1 MAERTGGGR
10 PPAPRRSP
18 GRTAGPAP
26 ERRVGGGGRPRFGRT
41 WWSDRWLT
49 ALAELGLLPA
59 RVGHAPG
66 FRLPR
71 VHTVEIRSGAA
82 DVAIGGPRGEWRF
95 VTVRMDP
102 VPAAS
107 WDRLMEV
114 LSRRALYA
122 ARLLGGEMPEGV
134 EPAFTEAGVDLF
146 PREAA
151 DLLLTCDGPGE
162 EGTCTHAMAALRL
175 LAARFDEDPFQLLL
189 FRGIGRVELLDG
201 IRRLWTGDPPADPP
215 VDQPRPRRGRPQP
228 ETGSEAEVL
237 ARFWE
242 PDPSIEQVRPRIE
255 SPLVDGAV
263 LLRLGP
269 PPGTVE
275 DSAAEGALRRAYQL
289 INAWALRRG
298 LQEEA
303 AEN

>member
-1 MAERTGGGR
+1 MAGR
-10 PPAPRRSP
+10 NGAGHGAPRRKS
-18 GRTAGPAP
+18 AGTEAA
-26 ERRVGGGGRPRFGRT
+26 RHSTGATRPRYGRT

-49 ALAELGLLPA
+49 ALADLGFLPA

-71 VHTVEIRSGAA
+71 THRVEIRPGAA
-82 DVAIGGPRGEWRF
+82 DIGVGGPRGEWRA
-95 VTVRMDP
+95 VTVRMEP
-102 VPAAS
+102 VPSAS

-134 EPAFTEAGVDLF
+134 EPAFAEAGVQLF
-146 PREAA
+146 PAEAA
-151 DLLLTCDGPGE
+151 DVALTCDGPGE
-162 EGTCTHAMAALRL
+162 ETPCTHAMAALRL

-201 IRRLWTGDPPADPP
+201 IRRLWTGDPPVEP
-215 VDQPRPRRGRPQP
+215 PRPHRTRPAADR
-228 ETGSEAEVL
+228 GSEAEVL

-242 PDPSIEQVRPRIE
+242 PDPSLEQVRPRIE
-255 SPLVDGAV
+255 PPLVPEAV

-269 PPGTVE
+269 PPGTVPG
-275 DSAAEGALRRAYQL
+275 SIAEAALRRAYQSVH
-289 INAWALRRG
+289 AWALRRG
-298 LQEEA
+298 LPEETT
-303 AEN
+303 EE

>member
-1 MAERTGGGR
+1 MAEQTGGGRGPTRHQPAGTGAERRTGGG
-10 PPAPRRSP
+10 A
-18 GRTAGPAP
+18 
-26 ERRVGGGGRPRFGRT
+26 RPRFGRT

-59 RVGHAPG
+59 RGGHAPG

-71 VHTVEIRSGAA
+71 THSVEIRPGAA
-82 DVAIGGPRGEWRF
+82 DISIGGPRGEWRS

-146 PREAA
+146 PHDAA
-151 DLLLTCDGPGE
+151 DLVLTCDGPGE

-201 IRRLWTGDPPADPP
+201 IRRLWTGDPPSETAIDPP
-215 VDQPRPRRGRPQP
+215 PRRRARPQP
-228 ETGSEAEVL
+228 ESGSEAEVL

-255 SPLVDGAV
+255 PPIVAGAV

-269 PPGTVE
+269 PPGTIE
-275 DSAAEGALRRAYQL
+275 DSVAEGALRRAYQS
-289 INAWALRRG
+289 IHAWALRRG

-303 AEN
+303 TED

>member
-1 MAERTGGGR
+1 MTGRAGAGRGVPRRKSTGTGAER
-10 PPAPRRSP
+10 
-18 GRTAGPAP
+18 RTAGI
-26 ERRVGGGGRPRFGRT
+26 GRPRYGRT

-49 ALAELGLLPA
+49 ALADLGLLPP

-71 VHTVEIRSGAA
+71 THRVEIRPGAA
-82 DVAIGGPRGEWRF
+82 DIGIGGPRGEWRS
-95 VTVRMDP
+95 VAARMEP

-107 WDRLMEV
+107 WDRLMEI

-134 EPAFTEAGVDLF
+134 EPAFAEAGVDLF
-146 PREAA
+146 PRESA
-151 DLLLTCDGPGE
+151 DLVLTCDGPGE
-162 EGTCTHAMAALRL
+162 EVPCTHVMAALRL

-201 IRRLWTGDPPADPP
+201 IRRLWTGDPPVEA
-215 VDQPRPRRGRPQP
+215 VRTRRARQTSDG
-228 ETGSEAEVL
+228 TSEAEVL
-237 ARFWE
+237 LRYWE

-255 SPLVDGAV
+255 PPVIPEAV

-269 PPGTVE
+269 LPGTVPG
-275 DSAAEGALRRAYQL
+275 SAAEEALRRAYQS
-289 INAWALRRG
+289 IHGWALRRG
-298 LQEEA
+298 LQEESP
-303 AEN
+303 EE

>member
-1 MAERTGGGR
+1 MAGRTEGGR
-10 PPAPRRSP
+10 GPARHQPAGAGVER
-18 GRTAGPAP
+18 RTAGS
-26 ERRVGGGGRPRFGRT
+26 GRPRFGRT

-49 ALAELGLLPA
+49 ALAGLGLLPA

-71 VHTVEIRSGAA
+71 THRVEIRPGAA
-82 DVAIGGPRGEWRF
+82 DISIGGPRGEWRS

-146 PREAA
+146 PHEVA
-151 DLLLTCDGPGE
+151 DLVLTCDGAAE

-201 IRRLWTGDPPADPP
+201 IRRLWTGDPQIDPP
-215 VDQPRPRRGRPQP
+215 VDRSRPRRTRTPL
-228 ETGSEAEVL
+228 ESGSEAEVL

-255 SPLVDGAV
+255 PPLVDGAV

-269 PPGTVE
+269 PPGTIP
-275 DSAAEGALRRAYQL
+275 DSVAEAALRRAYQS
-289 INAWALRRG
+289 IHAWALRRG
-298 LQEEA
+298 LQEETT
-303 AEN
+303 ED

>member
-1 MAERTGGGR
+1 MGST
-10 PPAPRRSP
+10 
-18 GRTAGPAP
+18 
-26 ERRVGGGGRPRFGRT
+26 GRPRYGRT

-49 ALAELGLLPA
+49 ALADLGFLPA
-59 RVGHAPG
+59 RVGHGPG

-71 VHTVEIRSGAA
+71 THRVEIRPGAA
-82 DVAIGGPRGEWRF
+82 DVSIGGPRGEWRA
-95 VTVRMDP
+95 VTVRMEP
-102 VPAAS
+102 VPSAS

-134 EPAFTEAGVDLF
+134 EPAFAEAGVQLF
-146 PREAA
+146 PGEAA
-151 DLLLTCDGPGE
+151 DLVLTCDGTGE
-162 EGTCTHAMAALRL
+162 ETPCIHAMAALRL

-201 IRRLWTGDPPADPP
+201 IRRLWTGDPP
-215 VDQPRPRRGRPQP
+215 VDAPQPHRPRSRAHL
-228 ETGSEAEVL
+228 EDGSETEAL

-255 SPLVDGAV
+255 PPFVPEAV

-269 PPGTVE
+269 LPGTIPG
-275 DSAAEGALRRAYQL
+275 SAAEAALHRAYQS
-289 INAWALRRG
+289 IHAWALRRG

-303 AEN
+303 AEE

>member
-1 MAERTGGGR
+1 MTGRSGAGR
-10 PPAPRRSP
+10 GAPRRKP
-18 GRTAGPAP
+18 AGSVT
-26 ERRVGGGGRPRFGRT
+26 ERRASSTGRPRYGRT

-49 ALAELGLLPA
+49 ALAGLGFLPA

-71 VHTVEIRSGAA
+71 VHRVEIRPGSA
-82 DVAIGGPRGEWRF
+82 DVSIGGPRGEWRA
-95 VTVRMDP
+95 VSVRMEP
-102 VPAAS
+102 VPSAS

-134 EPAFTEAGVDLF
+134 EPAFAEAGVQLF
-146 PREAA
+146 PSEAA
-151 DLLLTCDGPGE
+151 DLALACDGPGE
-162 EGTCTHAMAALRL
+162 EAPCIHAMAALRL

-201 IRRLWTGDPPADPP
+201 IRRLWTGDPP
-215 VDQPRPRRGRPQP
+215 VETPRPHRARPP
-228 ETGSEAEVL
+228 ADLGSEAEVL

-242 PDPSIEQVRPRIE
+242 PDASIEQVRPRIE
-255 SPLVDGAV
+255 PPFVAEAV

-269 PPGTVE
+269 LPGTVP
-275 DSAAEGALRRAYQL
+275 DSIAEAALHRAYQV
-289 INAWALRRG
+289 IHAWALRRG

-303 AEN
+303 TEE